1 MKERKELTNL
11 NLEYEDI
18 KEYLN
23 KNTDLLEKYIKEN
36 VSPEML
42 DKWINEKLDHNIR
55 NIGLADK
62 SLYLNINGTED
73 PETDLIGGQL
83 NTYL

>member
-23 KNTDLLEKYIKEN
+23 KNTDVLEKYIKEN

-62 SLYLNINGTED
+62 SLYLNTNI
-73 PETDLIGGQL
+73 PIL
-83 NTYL
+83 